1 MTHNQ
6 IVVSNLKN
14 LKSSKT
20 IRHVQNTHCDI
31 TNHHKNQIC
40 CNGLELA
47 LDFSISFKQ
56 HWQKDYPI
64 DFPEWK
70 QKIIYH
76 QKLEIMFE
84 VKGG

>member
-1 MTHNQ
+1 
-6 IVVSNLKN
+6 VSSLKN
-14 LKSSKT
+14 LKLNKT
-20 IRHVQNTHCDI
+20 IKHVQNTHCNI
-31 TNHHKNQIC
+31 TNHHKNHIF

-70 QKIIYH
+70 QEMTYH

-84 VKGG
+84 VKGVWT